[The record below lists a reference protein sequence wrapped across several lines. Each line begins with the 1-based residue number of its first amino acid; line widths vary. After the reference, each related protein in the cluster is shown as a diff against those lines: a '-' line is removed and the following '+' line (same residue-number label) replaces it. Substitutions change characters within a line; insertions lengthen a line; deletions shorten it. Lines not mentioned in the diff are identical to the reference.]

1 MRNSNI
7 DLDDYISVVFSP
19 YTFSNVDVEPP
30 TRTDLEVVDGEIKEN
45 LSRLTHFLRRANSVL
60 NKRK

>member
-7 DLDDYISVVFSP
+7 DLDDYVSLVISP
-19 YTFSNVDVEPP
+19 YTFINVDVEPP
-30 TRTDLEVVDGEIKEN
+30 IQMALETVNGEIEEN
-45 LSRLTHFLRRANSVL
+45 LRTLTHFLKRANNVL